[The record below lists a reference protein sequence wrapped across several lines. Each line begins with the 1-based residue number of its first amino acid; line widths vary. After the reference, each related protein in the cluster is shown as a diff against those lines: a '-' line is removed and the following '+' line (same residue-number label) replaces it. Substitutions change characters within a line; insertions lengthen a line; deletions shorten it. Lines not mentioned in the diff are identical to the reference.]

1 MGRQYSEDPRKRGN
15 NTQYVYG
22 VDTVAKKIWKTDG
35 NSLTCISD
43 VTVQEF
49 LNNNIT
55 LGERETTP
63 TLGVR
68 NVKLVTILTK
78 EM

>member
-1 MGRQYSEDPRKRGN
+1 
-15 NTQYVYG
+15 VYG

-35 NSLTCISD
+35 SSLICISD
-43 VTVQEF
+43 VKVQEF

-63 TLGVR
+63 TLGIR
-68 NVKLVTILTK
+68 NVKTCYNSYKGDVMFTFYDNTTGF
-78 EM
+78 